1 MTKQTISELLT
12 ESGSDTISYRGRV
25 VRALV
30 RIPVKDGSL
39 VRVRRESVSS
49 PRLQAL
55 KISTNNGALDVNSY
69 REPVIALWSHTSPEE
84 VELTVRGK
92 DVSVLEIWN
101 AWSMGGV
108 DTSWI
113 GNSGIVTKSSASG
126 QLLQC
131 SDGIG
136 QATFSD
142 LVATIE
148 VTESN

>member
-1 MTKQTISELLT
+1 MTKQTISELLE

-39 VRVRRESVSS
+39 VKVKRESVNS

-55 KISTNNGALDVNSY
+55 KISVNKGALDINGL
-69 REPVIALWSHTSPEE
+69 REPVVSLWNHTSPDE
-84 VELTVRGK
+84 VEFSVRGK
-92 DVSVLEIWN
+92 EVSVLEVWN

-113 GNSGIVTKSSASG
+113 GNSGIVTKPSAKG

-148 VTESN
+148 VTD

>member
-1 MTKQTISELLT
+1 MTKQTISELLE

-39 VRVRRESVSS
+39 VKVKRESVNS

-55 KISTNNGALDVNSY
+55 RISVNKGAVDINGH
-69 REPVIALWSHTSPEE
+69 REPVISLWSHTSPEE
-84 VELTVRGK
+84 VEFTVRGRE
-92 DVSVLEIWN
+92 VSVLEVWN

-113 GNSGIVTKSSASG
+113 GNSGIVTKTSAKG
-126 QLLQC
+126 QQLQC

-142 LVATIE
+142 LVTTIE
-148 VTESN
+148 VID

>member
-1 MTKQTISELLT
+1 MTKQTISELFE

-39 VRVRRESVSS
+39 VKVKRESVNS

-55 KISTNNGALDVNSY
+55 KISVNKGAVDINGH
-69 REPVIALWSHTSPEE
+69 REPVISLWSHTSPEE
-84 VELTVRGK
+84 VEFTVRGRE
-92 DVSVLEIWN
+92 VSVLEVWN

-108 DTSWI
+108 DTSWV
-113 GNSGIVTKSSASG
+113 GNSGIVTKTSAKG
-126 QLLQC
+126 QQLQC

-148 VTESN
+148 VVD

>member
-1 MTKQTISELLT
+1 MTKQTISELLE

-39 VRVRRESVSS
+39 VKVKRESVNS

-55 KISTNNGALDVNSY
+55 RISVNKGAVDINGH
-69 REPVIALWSHTSPEE
+69 REPVISLWSHTSPEE
-84 VELTVRGK
+84 VEFTVRGRE
-92 DVSVLEIWN
+92 VSVLEVWN

-113 GNSGIVTKSSASG
+113 GNSGIVTKTSAKG
-126 QLLQC
+126 QQLQC

-148 VTESN
+148 VVD

>member
-1 MTKQTISELLT
+1 MTKQTISELLE

-39 VRVRRESVSS
+39 VKVKRESVNS

-55 KISTNNGALDVNSY
+55 RISVNKGAVDINGH
-69 REPVIALWSHTSPEE
+69 REPVISLWSHTSPDE
-84 VELTVRGK
+84 VEFTVRGRE
-92 DVSVLEIWN
+92 VSVLEVWN

-113 GNSGIVTKSSASG
+113 GNSGIVTKTSAKG
-126 QLLQC
+126 QQLQC

-148 VTESN
+148 VID

>member
-1 MTKQTISELLT
+1 MTKQTITELL
-12 ESGSDTISYRGRV
+12 EKSGSDTISYRGRV
-25 VRALV
+25 VKALV

-39 VRVRRESVSS
+39 VRVRRESVNS
-49 PRLQAL
+49 PRLQAV
-55 KISTNNGALDVNSY
+55 KFSANKGAIDINGY
-69 REPVIALWSHTSPEE
+69 REPLIALWSHTSPEE
-84 VELTVRGK
+84 VEFTVRGK
-92 DVSVLEIWN
+92 EASVLEVWN

-113 GNSGIVTKSSASG
+113 GNSGIVTKTSAEG

-142 LVATIE
+142 LVVTIGIL
-148 VTESN
+148 N

>member
-1 MTKQTISELLT
+1 MKQTISEILD

-30 RIPVKDGSL
+30 RLPVKDGS
-39 VRVRRESVSS
+39 VVTVQRESVSS
-49 PRLQAL
+49 PRPQAI
-55 KISTNNGALDVNSY
+55 KFSVNKGAIDINGY

-84 VELTVRGK
+84 VQLTVRGN
-92 DVSVLEIWN
+92 DASVLEVWN

-113 GNSGIVTKSSASG
+113 GNSGIVTKASSSG

-142 LVATIE
+142 LVVSIE
-148 VTESN
+148 VLN

>member
-1 MTKQTISELLT
+1 MTKQTISELLI

-30 RIPVKDGSL
+30 RIPVNDGSL

-55 KISTNNGALDVNSY
+55 KVSVNKGAVDINGY
-69 REPVIALWSHTSPEE
+69 REPIIALWSHTSPEE
-84 VELTVRGK
+84 VELKVRGR
-92 DVSVLEIWN
+92 DVSVLEVWN

-113 GNSGIVTKSSASG
+113 GNSGIVTKASASG

-142 LVATIE
+142 LVTIIE
-148 VTESN
+148 VHD

>member
-1 MTKQTISELLT
+1 MTKLTISELLE
-12 ESGSDTISYRGRV
+12 ESGSDTISYRGRI

-39 VRVRRESVSS
+39 VKVKRESVNS

-55 KISTNNGALDVNSY
+55 KISVNKGAVDINGH
-69 REPVIALWSHTSPEE
+69 REPVISLWSHTSPEE
-84 VELTVRGK
+84 VEFTVRGRE
-92 DVSVLEIWN
+92 VSVLEVWN

-113 GNSGIVTKSSASG
+113 GNSGIVTKTSAKG
-126 QLLQC
+126 QQLQC

-148 VTESN
+148 VIA

>member
-1 MTKQTISELLT
+1 MTKQTISELLE

-25 VRALV
+25 VRALI
-30 RIPVKDGSL
+30 RIPVKAGSL
-39 VRVRRESVSS
+39 VKVKRESVNS

-55 KISTNNGALDVNSY
+55 KISVNKGAVDINGH
-69 REPVIALWSHTSPEE
+69 REPVISLWSHTSPEE
-84 VELTVRGK
+84 VEFTVRGRE
-92 DVSVLEIWN
+92 VSVLEVWN

-113 GNSGIVTKSSASG
+113 GNSGIVTKTSAKG
-126 QLLQC
+126 QQLQC

-148 VTESN
+148 VLD

>member
-1 MTKQTISELLT
+1 MTKQTISELFE

-39 VRVRRESVSS
+39 VKVKRESVNS

-55 KISTNNGALDVNSY
+55 RISVNKGAVDINGH
-69 REPVIALWSHTSPEE
+69 REPVISLWSHTSPEE
-84 VELTVRGK
+84 VEFTVRGRE
-92 DVSVLEIWN
+92 VSVLEVWN

-113 GNSGIVTKSSASG
+113 GNSGIVTKTSAKG
-126 QLLQC
+126 QQLQC

-148 VTESN
+148 VTD

>member
-1 MTKQTISELLT
+1 MTKQTISELFE

-39 VRVRRESVSS
+39 VKVKRESVNS

-55 KISTNNGALDVNSY
+55 RISVNKGVVDINGH
-69 REPVIALWSHTSPEE
+69 REPVISLWSHTSPEE
-84 VELTVRGK
+84 VEFTVRGRE
-92 DVSVLEIWN
+92 VSVLEVWN

-113 GNSGIVTKSSASG
+113 GNSGIVTKTSAKG
-126 QLLQC
+126 QQLQC

-148 VTESN
+148 VVD

>member
-1 MTKQTISELLT
+1 MTKQTISELLE

-39 VRVRRESVSS
+39 VKVKRESVNS

-55 KISTNNGALDVNSY
+55 KISVNKGAVDINGH
-69 REPVIALWSHTSPEE
+69 REPVISLWSHTSPDE
-84 VELTVRGK
+84 VEFTVRGRE
-92 DVSVLEIWN
+92 VSVLEVWN

-113 GNSGIVTKSSASG
+113 GNSGIVTKTSAKG
-126 QLLQC
+126 QQLQC

-148 VTESN
+148 VVD

>member
-1 MTKQTISELLT
+1 MTKQTISELFE

-25 VRALV
+25 VRALL

-39 VRVRRESVSS
+39 VKVKRESVNS

-55 KISTNNGALDVNSY
+55 RISVNKGAVDINGH
-69 REPVIALWSHTSPEE
+69 REPVISLWSHTSPEE
-84 VELTVRGK
+84 VEFTVRGRE
-92 DVSVLEIWN
+92 VSVLEVWN

-113 GNSGIVTKSSASG
+113 GNSGIVTKTSAKG
-126 QLLQC
+126 QQLQC

-148 VTESN
+148 VID

>member
-1 MTKQTISELLT
+1 MTKQTISELLE

-39 VRVRRESVSS
+39 VKVKRESVNS

-55 KISTNNGALDVNSY
+55 RISVNKGAVDINGH
-69 REPVIALWSHTSPEE
+69 REPVISLWSHTSPEE
-84 VELTVRGK
+84 VEFTVRGRE
-92 DVSVLEIWN
+92 VSVLEVWN

-113 GNSGIVTKSSASG
+113 GNSGIVTKTSAKG
-126 QLLQC
+126 QQLQC

-148 VTESN
+148 VTD

>member
-1 MTKQTISELLT
+1 MTKQTISELFE

-39 VRVRRESVSS
+39 VKVKRESVNS
-49 PRLQAL
+49 PRLQAI
-55 KISTNNGALDVNSY
+55 KISVNKGAVDINGH
-69 REPVIALWSHTSPEE
+69 REPVISLWSHTSPDE
-84 VELTVRGK
+84 VEFTVRGRE
-92 DVSVLEIWN
+92 VSVLEVWN

-113 GNSGIVTKSSASG
+113 GNSGIVTKTSAKG
-126 QLLQC
+126 QQLQC

-148 VTESN
+148 VLD

>member
-1 MTKQTISELLT
+1 MTKQTISELLE

-30 RIPVKDGSL
+30 RIPVIDGSL
-39 VRVRRESVSS
+39 VKVKRESVNS

-55 KISTNNGALDVNSY
+55 KISVNKGAVDINGH
-69 REPVIALWSHTSPEE
+69 REPVISLWSHTSPEE
-84 VELTVRGK
+84 VEFTVRGRE
-92 DVSVLEIWN
+92 VSVLEVWN

-113 GNSGIVTKSSASG
+113 GNSGIVTKTSAKG
-126 QLLQC
+126 QQLQC

-148 VTESN
+148 VVD

>member
-1 MTKQTISELLT
+1 MTKQTISELLE

-39 VRVRRESVSS
+39 VKVKRESVNS

-55 KISTNNGALDVNSY
+55 KISVNKGAVDINGH
-69 REPVIALWSHTSPEE
+69 REPVISLWSHTSPEE
-84 VELTVRGK
+84 VEFTVRGRE
-92 DVSVLEIWN
+92 VSVLEVWN

-113 GNSGIVTKSSASG
+113 GNSGIVTKTSAKG
-126 QLLQC
+126 QQLQC

-148 VTESN
+148 VID

>member
-1 MTKQTISELLT
+1 MTKQTISELLE

-25 VRALV
+25 VKALV
-30 RIPVKDGSL
+30 RIPVRDGSV
-39 VRVRRESVSS
+39 VRVKRESVNS
-49 PRLQAL
+49 PRLQAVKL
-55 KISTNNGALDVNSY
+55 SVNKGVVDINGL
-69 REPVIALWSHTSPEE
+69 REPVISLWSHTSPAE
-84 VELTVRGK
+84 VEFTVRGNEA
-92 DVSVLEIWN
+92 SVLEVWN

-113 GNSGIVTKSSASG
+113 GNSGIVTKTSSNG

-148 VTESN
+148 VLD

>member
-1 MTKQTISELLT
+1 MTKQTISELYE

-39 VRVRRESVSS
+39 VKVKRESVNS

-55 KISTNNGALDVNSY
+55 KISVNKGAVDINGH
-69 REPVIALWSHTSPEE
+69 REPVISLWSHTSPDE
-84 VELTVRGK
+84 VEFTVRGRE
-92 DVSVLEIWN
+92 VSVLEVWN

-108 DTSWI
+108 DTSWV
-113 GNSGIVTKSSASG
+113 GNSGIVTKTSAKG
-126 QLLQC
+126 QQLQC

-148 VTESN
+148 VVD

>member
-1 MTKQTISELLT
+1 MTKQTTSELFE

-25 VRALV
+25 VKALV
-30 RIPVKDGSL
+30 RIPVRDGSV
-39 VRVRRESVSS
+39 VRVKRESVNS
-49 PRLQAL
+49 PRLQAVKL
-55 KISTNNGALDVNSY
+55 SVNKGVVDINGF
-69 REPVIALWSHTSPEE
+69 REPVISLWSHTSPEE
-84 VELTVRGK
+84 VEFTVRGNEA
-92 DVSVLEIWN
+92 SVLEVWN
-101 AWSMGGV
+101 GWSMGGV

-113 GNSGIVTKSSASG
+113 GNSGIVTKTSSNG

-148 VTESN
+148 VSN

>member
-1 MTKQTISELLT
+1 MTKQTISELFE

-39 VRVRRESVSS
+39 VKVKRESVNS

-55 KISTNNGALDVNSY
+55 RISVNKGAVDINGH
-69 REPVIALWSHTSPEE
+69 REPVISLWSHTSPEE
-84 VELTVRGK
+84 VEFTVRGRE
-92 DVSVLEIWN
+92 VSVLEVWN

-113 GNSGIVTKSSASG
+113 GNSGIVTKTSAKG
-126 QLLQC
+126 QQLQC

-148 VTESN
+148 VVD